1 MKNGSQMPEIVLLSG
16 PTAVGKSAVA
26 LKVAREFNV
35 EIVNGDSLQVYR
47 YLNIGTAKPDLEE
60 RSLVPHHLFDILD
73 PDQPF
78 NAIDFQARADAVITD
93 IHSRGSLPLVVGG
106 TGLYLRTL
114 LFGLCQMPE
123 IDAEIRVELERR
135 LIREGSEVLHAE
147 LARHDA
153 PMAARLAPRD
163 RTRVLRALETI
174 LTTGKSLAYF
184 QEQHRFLDPR
194 YRFLHIFL
202 DLEREQLYQRI
213 NQRVEV
219 MLARGFVDEV
229 KGLLEKGFGAELK
242 PLKSIGYRQII
253 EHLAGRLSLDQA
265 IAETKQAT
273 RRYAKRQLTW
283 FRNDKYA
290 CGVDVSDWQK
300 IFAMISDFKNNR
312 IFSSSNNN

>member
-1 MKNGSQMPEIVLLSG
+1 MPEIVLLSG

-135 LIREGSEVLHAE
+135 LAREGSEVLHAE

-184 QEQHRFLDPR
+184 QEQHRFLNPR

-202 DLEREQLYQRI
+202 DLESEQLYQRI

-265 IAETKQAT
+265 IAGTKQAT

>member
-1 MKNGSQMPEIVLLSG
+1 VVGLLEENHSRLPEIVLLSG

-26 LKVAREFNV
+26 LEVARACRA

-47 YLNIGTAKPDLEE
+47 YLDIGTAKPDLEE

-78 NAIDFQARADAVITD
+78 NATDFQVRADAVIAE
-93 IHSRGSLPLVVGG
+93 IRSRGRLPLVVGG
-106 TGLYLRTL
+106 TGLYLRAL
-114 LFGLCQMPE
+114 LFGLCPMPD
-123 IDAEIRVELERR
+123 IDAGVRAELEGR
-135 LIREGSEVLHAE
+135 LAREGSEALHAE
-147 LARHDA
+147 LARYDA

-174 LTTGKSLAYF
+174 LSTGKSLAYF
-184 QEQHRFLDPR
+184 QEQHRFLNPR

-219 MLARGFVDEV
+219 MLEKGLVDEV

-242 PLKSIGYRQII
+242 PLMSIGYRQINDY
-253 EHLAGRLSLDQA
+253 LAGRISLDQA
-265 IAETKQAT
+265 AADIKQAT

-290 CGVDVSDWQK
+290 CGVEVSEWQK
-300 IFAMISDFKNNR
+300 ILVMISEFKNGVT
-312 IFSSSNNN
+312 I

>member
-26 LKVAREFNV
+26 LKVAREFKV

-147 LARHDA
+147 LVRHDA

-184 QEQHRFLDPR
+184 QEQHRFLNPR

-265 IAETKQAT
+265 IAGTKQAT

-290 CGVDVSDWQK
+290 CGVDVSDWQR
-300 IFAMISDFKNNR
+300 IFAMVSEFAVV
-312 IFSSSNNN
+312 SG